1 MCLWQCYMG
10 ILYYWWEILQAAR
23 NWIRVSHR
31 MSILGP
37 CIHEAGNRHTSWGW
51 SLKKYNFNWFWLSW
65 LSHRFAFDEAGN
77 ASHPYKSKRWLLLK
91 WKVAS
96 SMDLFLHFGSR
107 ASTKLWIKVR
117 HTVRE
122 ILSNLLELHTFP
134 AYFKSIKCLMKI
146 VLWMSPGWG
155 L

>member
-37 CIHEAGNRHTSWGW
+37 CIHQAPHEV
-51 SLKKYNFNWFWLSW
+51 
-65 LSHRFAFDEAGN
+65 EV
-77 ASHPYKSKRWLLLK
+77 
-91 WKVAS
+91 WKNTIS
-96 SMDLFLHFGSR
+96 IDFGFHGSPTGLHL
-107 ASTKLWIKVR
+107 TKLVMQVILINQNGGCSWNGKWQVQWICFCTLDLVHQPSCGSKFATQCER
-117 HTVRE
+117 FN
-122 ILSNLLELHTFP
+122 SNLLELHTFP
-134 AYFKSIKCLMKI
+134 AYFKSIKCMMKI
-146 VLWMSPGWG
+146 VLWMSPGWRRKC

>member
-1 MCLWQCYMG
+1 MDFG
-10 ILYYWWEILQAAR
+10 F
-23 NWIRVSHR
+23 H
-31 MSILGP
+31 G
-37 CIHEAGNRHTSWGW
+37 
-51 SLKKYNFNWFWLSW
+51 
-65 LSHRFAFDEAGN
+65 SHRFAFDEAGN

-122 ILSNLLELHTFP
+122 IQLKLTRTSHF
-134 AYFKSIKCLMKI
+134 SCLFQIHQMYDENSLVKQML
-146 VLWMSPGWG
+146 VG
-155 L
+155 